1 MHCLSAISENR
12 THDTEFKQDCH
23 ICGSEGHLH
32 ALRTP
37 KPSTPTTSA
46 LTTKLYSR
54 PVMTPKTRRF
64 LLSFFASLALFSS
77 SCVRNRDFVLV
88 QPQDPLVAD
97 TNYYATP
104 GADKYRLQPGDAL
117 QLEIK
122 SLDENVTKLFMA
134 LGYQTP
140 GNNQMNMQMFMG
152 QPSAAGA
159 NDPYFLMGYIL
170 DEQGRLE
177 LPVIGKVGLTGLTL
191 EQAKDTLQARV
202 DQYFKDAY
210 VLIRFGGTRF
220 TVLGETLVRGNFVF
234 LRERVHLL
242 QALAMAGDFTP
253 LADRKHVQLIRQYPE
268 GSRVEVIDFTR
279 RDLLNSPHYFLRPDD
294 ILYVP
299 PLRIREVG
307 AGASAFQNIQ
317 LVSGTLTTLVSLYLL
332 FVNLTR

>member
-1 MHCLSAISENR
+1 M
-12 THDTEFKQDCH
+12 
-23 ICGSEGHLH
+23 
-32 ALRTP
+32 AL
-37 KPSTPTTSA
+37 A
-46 LTTKLYSR
+46 
-54 PVMTPKTRRF
+54 
-64 LLSFFASLALFSS
+64 S

-88 QPQDPLVAD
+88 QPKDPLVVD
-97 TNYYATP
+97 SSYYASP

-117 QLEIK
+117 QLEVK

-140 GNNQMNMQMFMG
+140 GGNQMNMQMMMG

-159 NDPYFLMGYIL
+159 NDPYYLMGYIL
-170 DEQGRLE
+170 DDKGRLE
-177 LPVIGKVGLTGLTL
+177 LPVIGKVGLTGLTF
-191 EQAKDTLQARV
+191 EEAKDSLQRRV
-202 DQYFKDAY
+202 DQYFKDAF
-210 VLIRFGGTRF
+210 VLLRFGGTRF

-234 LRERVHLL
+234 FRERVHLL

-279 RDLLNSPHYFLRPDD
+279 RELLNSPHYFLRPDD

-307 AGASAFQNIQ
+307 AGASAVQNIQ
-317 LVSGTLTTLVSLYLL
+317 LVSGTLSTLVSLYLL

>member
-1 MHCLSAISENR
+1 
-12 THDTEFKQDCH
+12 
-23 ICGSEGHLH
+23 
-32 ALRTP
+32 
-37 KPSTPTTSA
+37 
-46 LTTKLYSR
+46 
-54 PVMTPKTRRF
+54 MTPRTRRF
-64 LLSFFASLALFSS
+64 LISFFASLALFSS

-122 SLDENVTKLFMA
+122 SLDENVTKLFTA
-134 LGYQTP
+134 LGIS
-140 GNNQMNMQMFMG
+140 GANNQMNMNMMAGG
-152 QPSAAGA
+152 QGGGA
-159 NDPYFLMGYIL
+159 MDIYYLMGYIL
-170 DEQGRLE
+170 DEKGQLE
-177 LPVIGKVGLTGLTL
+177 LPVIGKIPLTGLTL

-220 TVLGETLVRGNFVF
+220 TVLGETVFHGNFVF
-234 LRERVHLL
+234 FRERVHLL

>member
-12 THDTEFKQDCH
+12 TDDTEFKQDCH
-23 ICGSEGHLH
+23 ICRYEGHLH
-32 ALRTP
+32 ELRTP
-37 KPSTPTTSA
+37 ILSTPTISA
-46 LTTKLYSR
+46 LTTNPYPR
-54 PVMTPKTRRF
+54 PVITPKTRRF
-64 LLSFFASLALFSS
+64 LLSFFAGLALFSS

-88 QPQDPLVAD
+88 QPQNPLVAD
-97 TNYYATP
+97 TSYYATP

-122 SLDENVTKLFMA
+122 SLDENATKLFTA
-134 LGYQTP
+134 LGIS
-140 GNNQMNMQMFMG
+140 GANNQMNMNMMG
-152 QPSAAGA
+152 GGQGGGA
-159 NDPYFLMGYIL
+159 MDIYYLMGYIL
-170 DEQGRLE
+170 DEKGQLE
-177 LPVIGKVGLTGLTL
+177 LPVIGKVPLTGLTL

-220 TVLGETLVRGNFVF
+220 TVLGETLSRGNFVF
-234 LRERVHLL
+234 FRERVHLL

>member
-1 MHCLSAISENR
+1 M
-12 THDTEFKQDCH
+12 
-23 ICGSEGHLH
+23 
-32 ALRTP
+32 AL
-37 KPSTPTTSA
+37 A
-46 LTTKLYSR
+46 
-54 PVMTPKTRRF
+54 
-64 LLSFFASLALFSS
+64 S

-88 QPQDPLVAD
+88 QPKDPLVVD
-97 TNYYATP
+97 SSYYATP

-117 QLEIK
+117 QLEVK

-140 GNNQMNMQMFMG
+140 GGNQMNMQMMG
-152 QPSAAGA
+152 GGGGQQGGA
-159 NDPYFLMGYIL
+159 MDIYYLQGYIL
-170 DEQGRLE
+170 DDKGRLE

-191 EQAKDTLQARV
+191 EEAKDSLQRRV
-202 DQYFKDAY
+202 DQYFKDAF
-210 VLIRFGGTRF
+210 VLVRFGGTRF

-234 LRERVHLL
+234 FRERVHLL

-279 RDLLNSPHYFLRPDD
+279 RELLNSPHYYLRPDD